1 MIAGFVNPALMPPK
15 LAPIADTQPA
25 LTAALV
31 KLLDQLAAGTDA
43 ASQGG
48 EGTATR
54 FIPDGKTVRQRI
66 ANLWPGGTLAVVKR
80 MPAPSPDD
88 EPTSVFRLSKGDKAV
103 LIVIDAAS
111 DAKISRLRTTPD
123 REYDW

>member
-1 MIAGFVNPALMPPK
+1 
-15 LAPIADTQPA
+15 
-25 LTAALV
+25 
-31 KLLDQLAAGTDA
+31 
-43 ASQGG
+43 
-48 EGTATR
+48 
-54 FIPDGKTVRQRI
+54 
-66 ANLWPGGTLAVVKR
+66 